1 MYNESFQKYNMGYGS
16 AIAIVLFLITLV
28 VIVVYFRLS
37 TNLEHLYD

>member
-1 MYNESFQKYNMGYGS
+1 MGYGS
-16 AIAIVLFLITLV
+16 AIAIVLFLITLA